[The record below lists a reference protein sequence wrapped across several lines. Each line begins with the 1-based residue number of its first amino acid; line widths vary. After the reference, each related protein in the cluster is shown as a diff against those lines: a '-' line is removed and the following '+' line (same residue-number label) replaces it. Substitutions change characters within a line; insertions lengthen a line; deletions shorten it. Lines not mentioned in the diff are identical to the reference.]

1 MARRKKHVCNK
12 LIRKRVKYFFITCVL
27 LFTYLTYRIFNI
39 TILKNEEYESKIESQ
54 SIETVNLNSG
64 RGIIYDRNN
73 VPLTDSKKTKVLLVP
88 KKVVSGNFSNI
99 SLIKD
104 ATKLTEEDIY
114 KAVQSQLSSEI
125 IEIEIDYID
134 NSKIEALE
142 EKGIL
147 VKEKTMRYSD
157 DNLLTHLI
165 GYVKKSENSGVS
177 GIEKYMDDELKDS
190 NKNYVSVF
198 KAGQNDD
205 NLLTH
210 LIGYV
215 KKSENSGV
223 SGIEK
228 YMDDELKDSNKNYV
242 SVFKAGQNK
251 GGLTYLKG
259 SVENI
264 SQNEDSKHLKL
275 TIDSK
280 IQNNIEQIM
289 DKEENPSA
297 VVISDIQ
304 TGEIISMCSRPNF
317 NPNDISSYSNS
328 SKGELQNRVLS
339 VTYPPGSVFKLVVL
353 FAALDN
359 NIIDENYIYNCTGS
373 TKVGSGG
380 EILNCNNLT
389 VHGTE
394 TLEEA
399 VANSCNTAFYDIAK
413 RVGREK
419 IFDAIKT
426 LHLDEKVD
434 IGIEEEKNSNIPKN
448 ISLSNLAIG
457 QDKIE
462 FTPLQI
468 NQMTQIIANNG
479 TYKPLYVYDSM
490 INNNKDTL
498 KTYKS
503 NKKEEI
509 ISPYTM
515 TQIKR
520 LMTSVS
526 LIGTAKTLSD
536 LEGGCGVKTGTAQS
550 SLNGKPISH
559 GWITG
564 FYPRENPKYAITV
577 VVEGTEESS
586 KSAVPIFKD
595 ICQKLK

>member
-1 MARRKKHVCNK
+1 MSRRKKYVCNK
-12 LIRKRVKYFFITCVL
+12 LIRKRIKYFLITCIL

-39 TILKNEEYESKIESQ
+39 AIFKNEEYESRIESQ

-73 VPLTDSKKTKVLLVP
+73 IPLTDKRKTKVLLVP

-99 SLIKD
+99 SLIKN

-114 KAVQSQLSSEI
+114 KAVQNQLSSEI
-125 IEIEIDYID
+125 IEINIDYID
-134 NSKIEALE
+134 EDKIDELK
-142 EKGIL
+142 EKNIL
-147 VKEKTMRYSD
+147 VKEKTLRYSD

-165 GYVKKSENSGVS
+165 GYVKKSENTGVS
-177 GIEKYMDDELKDS
+177 GIEKYMNDELRDS

-198 KAGQNDD
+198 KAGD
-205 NLLTH
+205 
-210 LIGYV
+210 
-215 KKSENSGV
+215 
-223 SGIEK
+223 
-228 YMDDELKDSNKNYV
+228 
-242 SVFKAGQNK
+242 NK

-259 SVENI
+259 SLEDI
-264 SQNEDSKHLKL
+264 SQEEGKNLKL

-280 IQNNIEQIM
+280 IQDRVEKIM

-317 NPNDISSYSNS
+317 NPNNISSYANS
-328 SKGELQNRVLS
+328 TKGELQNRALS

-359 NIIDENYIYNCTGS
+359 NIIDENYKYNCTGS

-380 EILNCNNLT
+380 EVLNCNNLT
-389 VHGTE
+389 SHGVE
-394 TLEEA
+394 SLEEA

-413 RVGREK
+413 RVGSKK
-419 IFDAIKT
+419 IFEAIKT

-434 IGIEEEKNSNIPKN
+434 IGIDEEQNSSIPKD
-448 ISLSNLAIG
+448 IALSNLAIG
-457 QDKIE
+457 QDNIE

-468 NQMTQIIANNG
+468 NQLTQIIANNG
-479 TYKPLYVYDSM
+479 TYKQLYVYDKI
-490 INNNKDTL
+490 INNNKETL
-498 KTYKS
+498 KTYER

-526 LIGTAKTLSD
+526 LIGTAKSLSD

-550 SLNGKPISH
+550 SLNGKSISH

-564 FYPRENPKYAITV
+564 FYPRENPKCAITV
-577 VVEGTEESS
+577 IVEGTEKAN
-586 KSAVPIFKD
+586 KSAVPIFKN
-595 ICQKLK
+595 ICENLK

>member
-27 LFTYLTYRIFNI
+27 LFTYITYRIFNI

-147 VKEKTMRYSD
+147 VKEKTMRYS
-157 DNLLTHLI
+157 
-165 GYVKKSENSGVS
+165 
-177 GIEKYMDDELKDS
+177 
-190 NKNYVSVF
+190 
-198 KAGQNDD
+198 DD

-413 RVGREK
+413 RVGSEK

>member
-1 MARRKKHVCNK
+1 MSRRKKYVCNK
-12 LIRKRVKYFFITCVL
+12 LIRKRINYFLITCIL

-39 TILKNEEYESKIESQ
+39 AIFKNEEYESRIESQ

-73 VPLTDSKKTKVLLVP
+73 IPLTDKRKTKVLLVP

-99 SLIKD
+99 SLIKN

-114 KAVQSQLSSEI
+114 KAVQNQLSSEI
-125 IEIEIDYID
+125 IEINIDYID
-134 NSKIEALE
+134 EDKIDELK
-142 EKGIL
+142 EKNIL
-147 VKEKTMRYSD
+147 VKEKTLRYSD

-165 GYVKKSENSGVS
+165 GYVKKSENTGVS
-177 GIEKYMDDELKDS
+177 GIEKYMNDELRDS

-198 KAGQNDD
+198 KAGN
-205 NLLTH
+205 
-210 LIGYV
+210 
-215 KKSENSGV
+215 
-223 SGIEK
+223 
-228 YMDDELKDSNKNYV
+228 
-242 SVFKAGQNK
+242 NK

-259 SVENI
+259 SLEDI
-264 SQNEDSKHLKL
+264 SQEEGKNLKL

-280 IQNNIEQIM
+280 IQDRVEKIM

-317 NPNDISSYSNS
+317 NPNNISSYANS
-328 SKGELQNRVLS
+328 TKGELQNRALS

-359 NIIDENYIYNCTGS
+359 NIIDENYRYNCTGS

-380 EILNCNNLT
+380 EVLNCNNLT
-389 VHGTE
+389 SHGME
-394 TLEEA
+394 SLEEA

-413 RVGREK
+413 RVGSKK
-419 IFDAIKT
+419 IFEAIKT

-434 IGIEEEKNSNIPKN
+434 IGIDEEQNSSIPKD
-448 ISLSNLAIG
+448 IALSNLAIG
-457 QDKIE
+457 QDNIE

-468 NQMTQIIANNG
+468 NQLTQIIANNG
-479 TYKPLYVYDSM
+479 TYKQLYVYDKI
-490 INNNKDTL
+490 INNNKETL
-498 KTYKS
+498 KTYER

-526 LIGTAKTLSD
+526 LIGTAKSLSD

-550 SLNGKPISH
+550 SLNGKSISH

-577 VVEGTEESS
+577 IVEGTEKAN
-586 KSAVPIFKD
+586 KSAVPIFKN
-595 ICQKLK
+595 ICENLK

>member
-1 MARRKKHVCNK
+1 MSRRKKYVCNK
-12 LIRKRVKYFFITCVL
+12 LIRKRIKYFLITCIL

-39 TILKNEEYESKIESQ
+39 AIFKNEEYESRIESQ

-73 VPLTDSKKTKVLLVP
+73 IPLTDKRKTKVLLVP

-99 SLIKD
+99 SLIKN

-114 KAVQSQLSSEI
+114 KAVQNQLSSEI
-125 IEIEIDYID
+125 IEINIDYID
-134 NSKIEALE
+134 EDKIDELK
-142 EKGIL
+142 EKNIL
-147 VKEKTMRYSD
+147 VKEKTLRYSD

-165 GYVKKSENSGVS
+165 GYVKKSENTGVS
-177 GIEKYMDDELKDS
+177 GIEKYMNDELRDS

-198 KAGQNDD
+198 KAGD
-205 NLLTH
+205 
-210 LIGYV
+210 
-215 KKSENSGV
+215 
-223 SGIEK
+223 
-228 YMDDELKDSNKNYV
+228 
-242 SVFKAGQNK
+242 NK

-259 SVENI
+259 SLEDI
-264 SQNEDSKHLKL
+264 SQEEGKNLKL

-280 IQNNIEQIM
+280 IQDRVEKIM

-317 NPNDISSYSNS
+317 NPNNISSYANS
-328 SKGELQNRVLS
+328 TKGELQNRALS

-359 NIIDENYIYNCTGS
+359 NIIDENYRYNCTGS

-380 EILNCNNLT
+380 EVLNCNNLT
-389 VHGTE
+389 SHGVE
-394 TLEEA
+394 SLEEA

-413 RVGREK
+413 RVGSKK
-419 IFDAIKT
+419 IFEAIKT

-434 IGIEEEKNSNIPKN
+434 IGIDEEQNSSIPKD
-448 ISLSNLAIG
+448 IALSNLAIG
-457 QDKIE
+457 QDNIE

-468 NQMTQIIANNG
+468 NQLTQIIANNG
-479 TYKPLYVYDSM
+479 TYKQLYVYDKI
-490 INNNKDTL
+490 INNNKETL
-498 KTYKS
+498 KTYER

-526 LIGTAKTLSD
+526 LIGTAKSLSD

-550 SLNGKPISH
+550 SLNGKSISH

-577 VVEGTEESS
+577 IVEGTEKAN
-586 KSAVPIFKD
+586 KSAVPIFKN
-595 ICQKLK
+595 ICENLK

>member
-198 KAGQNDD
+198 KAGQN
-205 NLLTH
+205 
-210 LIGYV
+210 
-215 KKSENSGV
+215 
-223 SGIEK
+223 
-228 YMDDELKDSNKNYV
+228 
-242 SVFKAGQNK
+242 K

-380 EILNCNNLT
+380 EVLNCNNLT
-389 VHGTE
+389 VHGRE

-413 RVGREK
+413 RVGSEK
-419 IFDAIKT
+419 IFDAIKI

-434 IGIEEEKNSNIPKN
+434 IGIEEEKNSKIPKD
-448 ISLSNLAIG
+448 IALSNLAIG

-479 TYKPLYVYDSM
+479 TYKPLYVYDSI
-490 INNNKDTL
+490 INNNKDIL

>member
-1 MARRKKHVCNK
+1 MSRRKKYVCNK
-12 LIRKRVKYFFITCVL
+12 LIRKRIKYFLITCIL

-39 TILKNEEYESKIESQ
+39 SIFKNEEYESRIESQ

-73 VPLTDSKKTKVLLVP
+73 RPLTDKRKTKVLLVP
-88 KKVVSGNFSNI
+88 KKVISGNFSNI
-99 SLIKD
+99 SLIKN

-114 KAVQSQLSSEI
+114 KAVQNQLSSEI
-125 IEIEIDYID
+125 IEINIDYID
-134 NSKIEALE
+134 EDKIDELK
-142 EKGIL
+142 EKNIL
-147 VKEKTMRYSD
+147 VKEKTLRYSD

-165 GYVKKSENSGVS
+165 GYVKKSENTGVS
-177 GIEKYMDDELKDS
+177 GIEKYMNDELKDS

-198 KAGQNDD
+198 KAGN
-205 NLLTH
+205 N
-210 LIGYV
+210 
-215 KKSENSGV
+215 N
-223 SGIEK
+223 
-228 YMDDELKDSNKNYV
+228 
-242 SVFKAGQNK
+242 

-259 SVENI
+259 SLEDI
-264 SQNEDSKHLKL
+264 SQEEGKNLKL

-280 IQNNIEQIM
+280 IQDRVEKIM

-297 VVISDIQ
+297 VVISDVQ

-317 NPNDISSYSNS
+317 NPNNISSYANS
-328 SKGELQNRVLS
+328 TKGELQNRALS

-359 NIIDENYIYNCTGS
+359 NIIDENYRYNCTGS
-373 TKVGSGG
+373 TQVGSGG
-380 EILNCNNLT
+380 EVLNCNNLT
-389 VHGTE
+389 SHGME
-394 TLEEA
+394 SLEEA

-413 RVGREK
+413 RVGSEK
-419 IFDAIKT
+419 IFEAIKT

-434 IGIEEEKNSNIPKN
+434 IGIDEEQNSSIPKD
-448 ISLSNLAIG
+448 IALSNLAIG

-468 NQMTQIIANNG
+468 NQLTQIIANNG
-479 TYKPLYVYDSM
+479 TYKQLYIYDKI
-490 INNNKDTL
+490 INNNKETL
-498 KTYKS
+498 KTYER

-526 LIGTAKTLSD
+526 LIGTAKSLSD

-550 SLNGKPISH
+550 SLNGKSISH

-564 FYPRENPKYAITV
+564 FYPSENPKYAITI
-577 VVEGTEESS
+577 VVEGTENGN
-586 KSAVPIFKD
+586 KSAVPIFKE
-595 ICQKLK
+595 ICQNLK